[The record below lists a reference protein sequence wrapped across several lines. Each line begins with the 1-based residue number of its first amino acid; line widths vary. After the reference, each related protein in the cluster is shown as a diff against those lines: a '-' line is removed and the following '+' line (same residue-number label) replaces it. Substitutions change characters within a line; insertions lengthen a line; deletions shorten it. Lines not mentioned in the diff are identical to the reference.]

1 MESKRCNQCLEVKP
15 LEEFHFKDK
24 TRGYRRDRCKLCW
37 KIYHKAHYQA
47 NKEYYFRKKREL
59 SKKTYTDII
68 LPAKA
73 VPCTD
78 CGQSYPPYV
87 MDFDHMRDKEF
98 NIAVDFARF
107 SKKKL
112 MEEIAKCEVV
122 CSNCHRIRTHVRREQ
137 LRV

>member
-1 MESKRCNQCLEVKP
+1 
-15 LEEFHFKDK
+15 
-24 TRGYRRDRCKLCW
+24 
-37 KIYHKAHYQA
+37 
-47 NKEYYFRKKREL
+47 
-59 SKKTYTDII
+59 
-68 LPAKA
+68 
-73 VPCTD
+73 
-78 CGQSYPPYV
+78 
-87 MDFDHMRDKEF
+87 MRDKEF